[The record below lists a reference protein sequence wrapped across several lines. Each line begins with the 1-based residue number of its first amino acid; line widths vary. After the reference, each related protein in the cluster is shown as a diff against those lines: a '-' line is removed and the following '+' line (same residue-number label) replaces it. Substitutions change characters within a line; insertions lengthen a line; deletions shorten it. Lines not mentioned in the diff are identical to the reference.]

1 MFIAIVN
8 AVFLTTME
16 TETLKLQKALIN
28 MSRLVMPGIVDVV
41 GLFL

>member
-1 MFIAIVN
+1 
-8 AVFLTTME
+8 ME

-28 MSRLVMPGIVDVV
+28 MSRLVVPGIVDMM